1 MSDKKR
7 VLVVDD
13 DPSIR
18 EFVSAVLSLDYE
30 TREAEDGMAAWQAVQ
45 TWKPDLVI
53 TDLMMPRMHGY
64 ELCSRLKGPGGP
76 AGVKVLVISA
86 KPFETDKAHAYA
98 AGADGYVTKPFS
110 VDELRARSREMLAP
124 GAQNGAAAHPP
135 QATGSAIHSSDLPT
149 PAPAAAQAQGGALP
163 VYVRFWGTRGSC
175 PTSGAQNAV
184 YGGNTACVE
193 VRVGSTLIII
203 DCGSGL
209 RELGGSLLKEYAGR
223 PIEGHIFVGHT
234 HWDHI
239 QGFPF
244 FVPFYSPKN
253 TFNVY
258 SVHGANGSLRKI
270 FNESMA
276 KDYFPVPL
284 ANLGSRLSFVE
295 LEGPVDLGVARVTF
309 HHLNHPGPCIGF
321 RIEAQGRTIVY
332 VSDHEDFCKLSGDSE
347 SARRQDAAV
356 TEFSRGSDLLI
367 REAQY
372 TEEEYKT
379 RKGWGHSTFDDA
391 VRSAA
396 ELKAPRLAIF
406 HHDPDHNDAALDAQM
421 DYCRARLKALGA
433 ATECFGARDGQRI
446 DL

>member
-1 MSDKKR
+1 MAEKKR

-18 EFVSAVLSLDYE
+18 EFVTTVLSMEYD
-30 TREAEDGMAAWQAVQ
+30 TMDAEDGMDGWKK
-45 TWKPDLVI
+45 TLDWKPDLVI

-64 ELCSRLKGPGGP
+64 ELCARLKGPDGP
-76 AGVKVLVISA
+76 PGVRVLIVSA
-86 KPFETDKAHAYA
+86 KTFETDKAHAFA

-110 VDELRARSREMLAP
+110 VDELREKARQMLSASAP
-124 GAQNGAAAHPP
+124 APAAAAL
-135 QATGSAIHSSDLPT
+135 QQGKGSAIHSSDLP
-149 PAPAAAQAQGGALP
+149 APVQAHDAKLP

-175 PTSGAQNAV
+175 PIAGAQNAR

-193 VRVGSTLIII
+193 VRVGTTLIII

-209 RELGGSLLKEYAGR
+209 RELGGSLLREYAGK
-223 PIEGHIFVGHT
+223 PIEAHIFVGHT

-270 FNESMA
+270 FSESMA

-284 ANLGSRLSFVE
+284 ANLGSKLSFVE
-295 LEGPVDLGVARVTF
+295 LEGPVDLGVAKVTF

-332 VSDHEDFCKLSGDSE
+332 VSDHEDFCRLTGDTE
-347 SARRQDAAV
+347 LARRQDAAV
-356 TEFSRGSDLLI
+356 AEFSAGSDLLI

-372 TEEEYKT
+372 TEAEYTT

-391 VRSAA
+391 VRSALL
-396 ELKAPRLAIF
+396 LKPKRMAIF
-406 HHDPDHNDAALDAQM
+406 HHDPDHNDDALDAQV
-421 DYCRARLKALGA
+421 DYCRARIKAAGVDA
-433 ATECFGARDGQRI
+433 DCFGARDGQRI

>member
-1 MSDKKR
+1 MPEKKR
-7 VLVVDD
+7 VLIVDD

-18 EFVSAVLSLDYE
+18 EFATAVLSLEYE
-30 TREAEDGMAAWQAVQ
+30 TLAAEDGMDAWKKALD
-45 TWKPDLVI
+45 WKPHLVI

-64 ELCSRLKGPGGP
+64 ELCARLKSHEAPPG
-76 AGVKVLVISA
+76 VRVLVISA
-86 KPFETDKAHAYA
+86 KTFETDKAHAYA

-110 VDELRARSREMLAP
+110 VDELREKSRAMLA
-124 GAQNGAAAHPP
+124 GDTAATNAAHH
-135 QATGSAIHSSDLPT
+135 AHDKGRAIHSSDLP
-149 PAPAAAQAQGGALP
+149 APAAPAQNGALP

-175 PTSGAQNAV
+175 PIAGAQNAR

-258 SVHGANGSLRKI
+258 SVHGANGSLKKI
-270 FNESMA
+270 FSESMA
-276 KDYFPVPL
+276 MDYFPVPL

-295 LEGPVDLGVARVTF
+295 LEGPVDLGSARVTF

-332 VSDHEDFCKLSGDSE
+332 VSDHEDFHRLSGDTELS
-347 SARRQDAAV
+347 RRQDAAV
-356 TEFSRGSDLLI
+356 AEFSRGSDLLI

-372 TEEEYKT
+372 TEAEYAT

-391 VRSAA
+391 VRSAVQ
-396 ELKAPRLAIF
+396 LKAKRLAIF
-406 HHDPDHNDAALDAQM
+406 HHDPDHNDDALDAQM
-421 DYCRARLKALGA
+421 DYCRAKLKEAGA